1 MSQILKLTHENQQ
14 LKRQI
19 SQYQQVLGV
28 SPFVDDSLFKGGYR
42 VVKTITDRDNI
53 DCCHSK
59 QGMIVCVIGEDLSF
73 KEYRLISD
81 CENKQW
87 EEVQTQVTEND
98 VILTEDYSELSE
110 DLITQKDLNL
120 ILKQLILDLQ
130 TQIDN
135 VELIDEKV
143 QITETT
149 DFAQIGQ
156 NQKDFNKNVSDYK
169 GVVDSNIQGLQSALD
184 GKLDKGSYQ
193 GTASD
198 LKTEI
203 DGKLNKP
210 TTTSNTT
217 SYPFVVGEDGNGN
230 SARLP
235 AGDLGKNFFNSDL
248 SNTTARN
255 HTMNAGVTINTL
267 GNPYSITGLPNKNAD
282 VANFDNVVR
291 YNPTTGQFAYGQA
304 FVYNVP
310 STITVNHV
318 NAPAS
323 PDVPSYI
330 QAIQDK
336 ITEIHTTAVFQNF
349 DNWTIETLN
358 NLSHSGINVQNNKTV
373 HTNISPFREIAG
385 ISGGQN
391 VINIKTQRI
400 LPSNSN
406 WAIKFDLLMATDSLG
421 LYNQYGAAACRKIG
435 IYSDEGSL
443 INPDFYVRD
452 AGGDHSHL
460 ITKLSGDNSQYISSR
475 EIGFGMSLR
484 CLILKV
490 NTQVLIQVSWGTR
503 TISKI
508 YDIQTLVNNNTSFGF
523 LIDAY
528 SLLDT
533 RNPFDNYNALVD
545 NIQYAI
551 LS

>member
-1 MSQILKLTHENQQ
+1 
-14 LKRQI
+14 
-19 SQYQQVLGV
+19 
-28 SPFVDDSLFKGGYR
+28 
-42 VVKTITDRDNI
+42 
-53 DCCHSK
+53 
-59 QGMIVCVIGEDLSF
+59 
-73 KEYRLISD
+73 
-81 CENKQW
+81 
-87 EEVQTQVTEND
+87 
-98 VILTEDYSELSE
+98 
-110 DLITQKDLNL
+110 
-120 ILKQLILDLQ
+120 
-130 TQIDN
+130 
-135 VELIDEKV
+135 
-143 QITETT
+143 
-149 DFAQIGQ
+149 
-156 NQKDFNKNVSDYK
+156 
-169 GVVDSNIQGLQSALD
+169 
-184 GKLDKGSYQ
+184 
-193 GTASD
+193 
-198 LKTEI
+198 
-203 DGKLNKP
+203 
-210 TTTSNTT
+210 
-217 SYPFVVGEDGNGN
+217 
-230 SARLP
+230 
-235 AGDLGKNFFNSDL
+235 
-248 SNTTARN
+248 
-255 HTMNAGVTINTL
+255 MNAGVTVNTL
-267 GNPYSITGLPNKNAD
+267 GNPYSITGLPNKASD
-282 VANFDNVVR
+282 TTNFDNVLR
-291 YNPTTGQFAYGQA
+291 YNPSTGQFAYGQA

-373 HTNISPFREIAG
+373 HTNISPFRGIAG

-421 LYNQYGAAACRKIG
+421 GNNQYGAAACRKIG

-443 INPDFYVRD
+443 INPDFHVRD
-452 AGGDHSHL
+452 AGGDYGSL